1 MQTFPFLPQTEDNI
15 SKLSFSSSYPPSK
28 GRELDS
34 SQNWV
39 EGGVSVLVRSSLIAC
54 VHQADTCA
62 GVGTH
67 PLLVCTSSAA
77 TSRTKKPGKEDGV
90 GRHTASGPSPFPKP
104 ARAGEGLH
112 SPTGLFRKKRRE
124 LDSIWGHISVQP
136 RDMFFLAL
144 TFKCFE
150 LIANI
155 EKLESFTWSLDFQL
169 LLNNCKRCFCL
180 RR

>member
-112 SPTGLFRKKRRE
+112 SPTGLFRKTKRVGFHLRPH
-124 LDSIWGHISVQP
+124 LSSAKRHV
-136 RDMFFLAL
+136 FFGPHFQVLWVNCQHWKIGIIYMKSRFPAS
-144 TFKCFE
+144 
-150 LIANI
+150 
-155 EKLESFTWSLDFQL
+155 LE
-169 LLNNCKRCFCL
+169 
-180 RR
+180 